1 MAESRGSYEE
11 RYGAIERVYSE
22 RQWAEVE
29 SLGEALLLDLPDDPA
44 DPLRLRV
51 ILLLGHT
58 RLYGMGDVD
67 TAKGYYRA
75 LLRHCTDPSLTQI
88 AEQGLEDSGVVARQQ
103 GRAPQQS
110 VAPEPARDAV
120 QPTPT
125 GAAMPWLEQLDEGPG
140 SGPQAGE
147 KPLRP
152 EPIAVEVI
160 EEPEQIEVAQAD
172 PERQQVVEVQEVER
186 LQPAGSV
193 LEALRRQ
200 DEPKGFSPE
209 EIKELSRGLLHVRLG

>member
-1 MAESRGSYEE
+1 MARNHDSHAQ
-11 RYGAIERVYSE
+11 RYAAIEHVYSE
-22 RQWAEVE
+22 REWSEVE
-29 SLGEALLLDLPDDPA
+29 SQGEALLVDLPDDPT

-51 ILLLGHT
+51 ILLLAHT
-58 RLYGMGDVD
+58 RLYGLGDVA

-75 LLRHCTDPSLTQI
+75 LLRQCSDASLRQI
-88 AEQGLEDSGVVARQQ
+88 AEQGLEDSEVVARQQ
-103 GRAPQQS
+103 GRDHQHTAEQ
-110 VAPEPARDAV
+110 
-120 QPTPT
+120 
-125 GAAMPWLEQLDEGPG
+125 AAMPWLEQLDGDPG

-147 KPLRP
+147 NPLRP

-172 PERQQVVEVQEVER
+172 PERQQVVEVQEVKR
-186 LQPAGSV
+186 LQPAGSM

>member
-1 MAESRGSYEE
+1 MAETQDSHEQ
-11 RYGAIERVYSE
+11 RYAAIERVYSE
-22 RQWAEVE
+22 HEWSEVE
-29 SLGEALLLDLPDDPA
+29 SLGEALLVDLPDDPA

-51 ILLLGHT
+51 ILLLAHT

-103 GRAPQQS
+103 ERAPQRS
-110 VAPEPARDAV
+110 VAPQPAADKVKA
-120 QPTPT
+120 TPA
-125 GAAMPWLEQLDEGPG
+125 GAAMPWLELLDGGQG
-140 SGPQAGE
+140 SETPTGD
-147 KPLRP
+147 PLRP
-152 EPIAVEVI
+152 DPIAVEVI

-172 PERQQVVEVQEVER
+172 PERRQVLEVREVER
-186 LQPAGSV
+186 LQPTCSV
-193 LEALRRQ
+193 LEALRTP

>member
-1 MAESRGSYEE
+1 MAETHESHEQ
-11 RYGAIERVYSE
+11 RYAAIERVYSE
-22 RQWAEVE
+22 REWPEVE
-29 SLGEALLLDLPDDPA
+29 SLGEALLVDLPDDPA

-51 ILLLGHT
+51 ILLLAHT

-75 LLRHCTDPSLTQI
+75 LLRHCADPNLTQI
-88 AEQGLEDSGVVARQQ
+88 AEQGLEDCCVVARQQ
-103 GRAPQQS
+103 ERAPQRS
-110 VAPEPARDAV
+110 VAPQPAADKVKA
-120 QPTPT
+120 TPAEAT
-125 GAAMPWLEQLDEGPG
+125 MPWLEQLDGGPG
-140 SGPQAGE
+140 SEPPTGE
-147 KPLRP
+147 GPLRAD
-152 EPIAVEVI
+152 PIAVEVI

-172 PERQQVVEVQEVER
+172 PERRQVVELQEVER